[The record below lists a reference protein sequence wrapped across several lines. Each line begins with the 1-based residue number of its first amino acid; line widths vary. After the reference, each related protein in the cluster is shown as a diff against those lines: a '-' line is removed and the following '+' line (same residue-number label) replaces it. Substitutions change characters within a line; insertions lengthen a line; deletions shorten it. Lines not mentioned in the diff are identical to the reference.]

1 VKGEHRTLQPIQGYL
16 TKSQITHTD
25 FPMPAKPPNIV
36 LKFIEHRGAERI
48 GIFFNF
54 DSETIQYVKK
64 LGAQW
69 SQTRKCWHIVN
80 STENYRMIRAAF
92 PDVVVSEI
100 DDKTLNPVQAPGLQN
115 NHDNAPIAIP
125 EKDSALPPVKEAEH
139 NPSKAD
145 DKTGCG
151 AIFQSITGK
160 YWVVKVPYSE
170 HISKALKVIK
180 GVYWN
185 GNYKAYMVFRHVTVK
200 TRFEAVVGMPGLL
213 PAEYWTSPLPDV
225 DAGIVMVNVHE
236 ADKRM
241 MQVNLPPISAVIQIV
256 KRFAGSRYS
265 KSQSCY
271 LLPASPLVFEN
282 LAKVATEHGLTVE
295 NHLPEKYL
303 NKRYTPSIRKVEL
316 ARTMDNVRK
325 LTPPEARVYVDAYT
339 DQLLA
344 TNKSASTIKTY
355 SHALISFLRFTGYRD
370 PASIE
375 RKEIVR
381 YLGNMMLKGFSPSS
395 ANNCVNALNI
405 YYSEVLQIPHFE
417 LELPRPKK
425 EFRLPVVITQDECIS
440 IFSQIHNPKHKMVI
454 MLAYGTGMRR
464 GELISLKWEDVLFD
478 EYKIHV
484 RAGKGKKDRMVMLP
498 YSIVAALLSYR
509 ELYKSSIYVFEG
521 QYKGEP
527 YSAGSVANVMKRAV
541 EASGL
546 EKKATVHTLRHAFAT
561 HLLEAGTD
569 LRFIQALL
577 GHSSIKTTTI
587 YTHLT
592 RKGVDR
598 IQSPL
603 DKLLGENKNNANS
616 DGRE

>member
-1 VKGEHRTLQPIQGYL
+1 MSERPV
-16 TKSQITHTD
+16 
-25 FPMPAKPPNIV
+25 NII
-36 LKFIEHRGAERI
+36 IEKLFHRGAERI
-48 GIFFNF
+48 GILFNF
-54 DSETIQYVKK
+54 DQETINKVKS
-64 LGAQW
+64 LGAHW
-69 SQTRKCWHIVN
+69 SQSRKCWYVDY
-80 STENYRMIRAAF
+80 SVENFKIIRSAF
-92 PDVVVSEI
+92 PDALISGIEEEVH
-100 DDKTLNPVQAPGLQN
+100 NPVQAPGLQN

-125 EKDSALPPVKEAEH
+125 EKDSALPPLYEAEH
-139 NPSKAD
+139 NPPKAD

-151 AIFQSITGK
+151 AKFQSITGK

-170 HISKALKVIK
+170 QISQALKMIK

-185 GNYKAYMVFRHVTVK
+185 GNYKAYMVFRQVTVK

-213 PAEYWTSPLPDV
+213 PAEYWTSPVPDV
-225 DAGIVMVNVHE
+225 DAGMVMVSVHE

-241 MQVNLPPISAVIQIV
+241 MQVKLPPISAVIQIV

-271 LLPASPLVFEN
+271 LLPSSPLVFEN
-282 LAKVATEHGLTVE
+282 LSKVAKEHGLAVE
-295 NHLPEKYL
+295 NQLPEKYL

-316 ARTMDNVRK
+316 ARTMDNVRN
-325 LTPPEARVYVDAYT
+325 LTPPDARVYMDAYT

-344 TNKSASTIKTY
+344 TNRSANTIRTY

-375 RKEIVR
+375 RKEIVK
-381 YLGNMMLKGFSPSS
+381 YLGNMMLKGFSPSA

-425 EFRLPVVITQDECIS
+425 EFRLPVVVTQDECIS
-440 IFSQIHNPKHKMVI
+440 IFSQIHNPKHLMVI

-464 GELISLKWEDVLFD
+464 GELVALKWEDVLFD
-478 EYKIHV
+478 EYKIHI

-546 EKKATVHTLRHAFAT
+546 EKKASVHTLRHAFAT

-592 RKGVDR
+592 KKGVDQ

-603 DKLLGENKNNANS
+603 DKLMGEQKNKPKN
-616 DGRE
+616 DGNETEK

>member
-1 VKGEHRTLQPIQGYL
+1 
-16 TKSQITHTD
+16 
-25 FPMPAKPPNIV
+25 MPERPVNIILEKLV
-36 LKFIEHRGAERI
+36 HRGGERI

-54 DSETIQYVKK
+54 DQETINKVKS

-69 SQTRKCWHIVN
+69 SQTRKCWYLDN
-80 STENYRMIRAAF
+80 SDENYRIIRAAF
-92 PDVVVSEI
+92 PDVVLSGI
-100 DDKTLNPVQAPGLQN
+100 DDKTLTPVTAPGLQN

-125 EKDSALPPVKEAEH
+125 EKDGELLPESTTEH
-139 NPSKAD
+139 NSPKAD
-145 DKTGCG
+145 DKTGCV
-151 AIFQSITGK
+151 AEFQSIIGK

-170 HISKALKVIK
+170 QTSKALKMIK

-185 GNYKAYMVFRHVTVK
+185 GQYKAYMVFRHVKVK

-213 PAEYWTSPLPDV
+213 PANYWTAPLPDV
-225 DAGIVMVNVHE
+225 NAGMVKVNPHE

-241 MQVNLPPISAVIQIV
+241 MQVELPPISAVIQIV

-265 KSQSCY
+265 KTQSCY
-271 LLPASPLVFEN
+271 LLPSSPLVFEN
-282 LAKVATEHGLTVE
+282 LAKVATEHGLTFE

-316 ARTMDNVRK
+316 ARTMDHVRN
-325 LTPPEARVYVDAYT
+325 LTPPGARVYVDAYT

-375 RKEIVR
+375 RKEIVK
-381 YLGNMMLKGFSPSS
+381 YLGQMMLQGFSPSS

-417 LELPRPKK
+417 IELPRPKK

-440 IFSQIHNPKHKMVI
+440 IFSQIRNPKHKMVI

-464 GELISLKWEDVLFD
+464 GELVGLKWEDVLFN

-484 RAGKGKKDRMVMLP
+484 RAGKGKKDRIVMLP
-498 YSIVAALLSYR
+498 YSIVAALMSYR
-509 ELYKSSIYVFEG
+509 TMYKSSVYVFEG

-541 EASGL
+541 QAAGL

-577 GHSSIKTTTI
+577 GHSSIKTTTL

-592 RKGVDR
+592 KKGVDQ

-603 DKLLGENKNNANS
+603 DKLMGEQKKSEKS
-616 DGRE
+616 DGKEPEK